1 MKTNWLWDSRLS
13 EAEVKKILQHDNDP
27 RFDFYAE
34 KLLSRVNNPQ
44 VVFGLM
50 GQKTFCERWSRIK
63 KRIKKDQWLENR
75 VIFWQTIYEHL
86 HKKLEGQGIKI
97 RQPLEGKIPTE
108 RFELAQQ
115 IRRIRIQLG
124 FTQSNIARKL
134 GVIQQYVSRIETGR
148 ENVSVDSLKRVADA
162 LGKKL
167 TIQLR

>member
-1 MKTNWLWDSRLS
+1 MRTNWLWDSRLS
-13 EAEVKKILQHDNDP
+13 ESEAKKILKHNNDP

-44 VVFGLM
+44 IVFSLM
-50 GQKTFCERWSRIK
+50 DQKTFCAQWSRIK

-75 VIFWQTIYEHL
+75 VIFWQTIYEHT
-86 HKKLEGQGIKI
+86 HKKLEEHGIKI
-97 RQPLEGKIPTE
+97 RRPLKGKIPPE
-108 RFELAQQ
+108 RFELAKQ
-115 IRRIRIQLG
+115 IRQIRIQLG
-124 FTQSNIARKL
+124 FTQSNIAKKL

-148 ENVSVDSLKRVADA
+148 ENVSVGSLKRVADA

>member
-13 EAEVKKILQHDNDP
+13 EAEVKKILKHANDP

-44 VVFGLM
+44 TVFSLM

-86 HKKLEGQGIKI
+86 HKKLEEQGIKI
-97 RQPLEGKIPTE
+97 RQPLEGKIPPE

-115 IRRIRIQLG
+115 IRQIRIRLG
-124 FTQSNIARKL
+124 FTQSRIAKKL

-148 ENVSVDSLKRVADA
+148 ENVSVDALKRIADA

-167 TIQLR
+167 TIQLQ